1 MDLDTIDRKIVASLQ
16 NDARISNAA
25 LADHVG
31 LSPSACL
38 RRVRALERS
47 GVITGY
53 RALADPNALG
63 IGLTVIVHIGLQHHD
78 DEALAGFEDAVKESP
93 NILGC
98 DMISG
103 RDDYMLR
110 VGAADISD
118 YERVHREQLSK
129 LPGVTRIESYF
140 VLRTVAS

>member
-1 MDLDTIDRKIVASLQ
+1 M
-16 NDARISNAA
+16 SNTA
-25 LADHVG
+25 LADLVG

-38 RRVRALERS
+38 RRVRTLERT
-47 GVITGY
+47 GVIKGY
-53 RALADPNALG
+53 LARVDPKALG

-78 DEALAGFEDAVKESP
+78 DEALAAFENAVSGSA

-110 VGAADISD
+110 VGSADISD

-140 VLRTVAS
+140 VLRTVGN

>member
-1 MDLDTIDRKIVASLQ
+1 MDLDTIDRNIVTFLQ
-16 NDARISNAA
+16 KDARISNSA
-25 LADHVG
+25 LADLVG

-38 RRVRALERS
+38 RRVRTLERS
-47 GVITGY
+47 GVIIGY
-53 RALADPNALG
+53 RALINPQSLG
-63 IGLTVIVHIGLQHHD
+63 VGLTVIVHIGLQHHD
-78 DEALAGFEDAVKESP
+78 DEALAAFEHAVESSA

-140 VLRTVAS
+140 VVRKVGE

>member
-1 MDLDTIDRKIVASLQ
+1 MELDTIDQKIVATLQ
-16 NDARISNAA
+16 IDARISNVA
-25 LADHVG
+25 LADYVG

-38 RRVRALERS
+38 RRVRTLERT

-53 RALADPNALG
+53 RALANPNALG

-78 DEALAGFEDAVKESP
+78 DEALAAFEDAVKRSP
-93 NILGC
+93 NIRGC

-140 VLRTVAS
+140 VLRTVAN